1 MYIRCSDLCFTLLY
15 RLIFNFTVTCRLY
28 YVVSY
33 FQVVVVPDG
42 ETAKK
47 VPAVPGLLEYR
58 EDNKELYVRANETWK
73 AIAPEKKVLT

>member
-1 MYIRCSDLCFTLLY
+1 VQISLVK
-15 RLIFNFTVTCRLY
+15 NFTDTCRLY

-33 FQVVVVPDG
+33 FKIVVVPDG

-58 EDNKELYVRANETWK
+58 KDNKELYVRANETWK
-73 AIAPEKKVLT
+73 AIVSGKKVSFRN